1 MALAATVPR
10 VPLCERS
17 TLMKICIILALTFIV
32 TVLNAFAQPGQTNWL
47 TALAQRMPHHT
58 GTVRYPSGEPAAG
71 VRVTFYPDNYTYTS
85 SGSWLEDYSYH
96 EAITDKNGWY
106 EIVPPK
112 KVSVIGRTQ
121 PILTNCI
128 MARDLEKNFAA
139 VEAFPVAVTNVDLT
153 LRPAITLSG
162 SVKNTE
168 GAPVSVT
175 EIGLGFVSHPYG
187 YDIHPPFKANE
198 QGQFSI
204 PALPQG
210 TEYWISGITA
220 KGYGSSTAIVK
231 AKDTQTNHYEFPTFV
246 LKHANQILAGRVLDS
261 NGKPVAGAEVY
272 FRGYGQPL
280 EPMDSETKTDGEG
293 KFFTDTVCEGEV
305 RVSAEFLGPPF
316 MSGGAGTQ
324 VQAGNTN
331 VVIRIHR

>member
-1 MALAATVPR
+1 
-10 VPLCERS
+10 
-17 TLMKICIILALTFIV
+17 MKTRIIFALTIAV
-32 TVLNAFAQPGQTNWL
+32 AVNAFAQQAFTNL
-47 TALAQRMPHHT
+47 ETALAQKTPHHF

-112 KVSVIGRTQ
+112 KVSVIARTQ

-168 GAPVSVT
+168 GVPVSVT
-175 EIGLGFVSHPYG
+175 EIGLGFVSAPYG
-187 YDIHPPFKANE
+187 YDMHPPFKANE

-210 TEYWISGITA
+210 TEYWVSVITA
-220 KGYGSSTAIVK
+220 KGYGSSNAIVK
-231 AKDTQTNHYEFPTFV
+231 AKDTQTNHYEFPTLV
-246 LKHANQILAGRVLDS
+246 LKHADRILAGRVLDGD
-261 NGKPVAGAEVY
+261 GKPVAGAELE
-272 FRGYGQPL
+272 FRGVGQPQ
-280 EPMDSETKTDGEG
+280 DSKTKTDGE
-293 KFFTDTVCEGEV
+293 
-305 RVSAEFLGPPF
+305 
-316 MSGGAGTQ
+316 
-324 VQAGNTN
+324 
-331 VVIRIHR
+331 